1 MSNAKEIQLA
11 FLQKVK
17 STLSETVSF
26 VDELADLLGTSTDS
40 TYRRLRGE
48 TFLGIDEIAAICA
61 HFKVPFDSESKRS
74 GETVTFSFNRLRDR
88 KDGFADWLEA
98 MSADVKRI
106 ASINDSNIL
115 YAADDV
121 PPWHHFNNDELICFK
136 IFYWQKSILN
146 TPELQNKDFDTSLI
160 PAQLISQ
167 AKEMLKDYN
176 QVTSAE
182 IWTEDTLNST
192 LKQIEYFWES
202 GFFQSKEVAIRMCD
216 HIDAEIDLL
225 KLKAEKQSKLVGD
238 NESGAEN
245 FSLYQSEVMVGNN
258 SILVT
263 LGKHKKMAY
272 VSNNTFNMMSTFDPG
287 FITENELWLKNLMNK
302 SILISGVNEKQRNR
316 FFKVLKEKIEA
327 QRNRI
332 K

>member
-1 MSNAKEIQLA
+1 MSTAKEIQLA

-17 STLSETVSF
+17 AALPANVSF
-26 VDELADLLGTSTDS
+26 VDELADLLNTSNDS
-40 TYRRLRGE
+40 TYRRMRGE
-48 TFLGIDEIAAICA
+48 TLLGIDEIAAICT
-61 HFKVPFDSESKRS
+61 HFKVPFDTASQAT
-74 GETVTFSFNRLRDR
+74 GETITFSYNRMRNHPN
-88 KDGFADWLEA
+88 GFEKWLET

-106 ASINDSNIL
+106 ASVKDSDIL

-146 TPELQNKDFDTSLI
+146 VTELQNKDFDPELI
-160 PAQLISQ
+160 PLKMIEQ
-167 AKEMLKDYN
+167 AKGMLRDYN
-176 QVTSAE
+176 KTTSTE

-202 GFFQSKEVAIRMCD
+202 GFFQSKDVAMRMCD
-216 HIDAEIDLL
+216 HIEAEIDML
-225 KLKAEKQSKLVGD
+225 KLKAEKQSKLVGEG
-238 NESGAEN
+238 ESGEQN
-245 FSLYQSEVMVGNN
+245 FTLYQSEVMVGNN

-263 LGKHKKMAY
+263 IGQHKMAY
-272 VSNNTFNMMSTFDPG
+272 VSNNTFNMMSTLNMG
-287 FITENELWLKNLMNK
+287 FVEESELWLKNLTHK

-316 FFKVLKEKIEA
+316 FFKVLKEKIEVI
-327 QRNRI
+327 RTRI

>member
-17 STLSETVSF
+17 AALPTNVSF
-26 VDELADLLGTSTDS
+26 VDELADLLKTSNDS
-40 TYRRLRGE
+40 AYRRMRGD
-48 TFLGIDEIAAICA
+48 TLLGIDEIAAICS
-61 HFKVPFDSESKRS
+61 HFKVPFDTASQTD
-74 GETVTFSFNRLRDR
+74 GETVTFSYNRLRNLEN
-88 KDGFADWLEA
+88 GFEKWLGT
-98 MSADVKRI
+98 MSDNVKRI
-106 ASINDSNIL
+106 TQVAGSNIL

-146 TPELQNKDFDTSLI
+146 APHLENKNFDVSLI
-160 PAQLISQ
+160 PQSLIDQ
-167 AKEMLKDYN
+167 AKEMLSNYN
-176 QVTSAE
+176 KTTSTE

-202 GFFQSKEVAIRMCD
+202 DFFESKELAIRMCD
-216 HIDAEIDLL
+216 HVEAEIELL
-225 KLKAEKQSKLVGD
+225 KLKASKQSKLVGYGE
-238 NESGAEN
+238 NGAEN

-263 LGKHKKMAY
+263 LGHHKLAY
-272 VSNNTFNMMSTFDPG
+272 VSNNTFNMMSTLNTG
-287 FITENELWLKNLMNK
+287 FVEESELWLKNLMNK

-316 FFKVLKEKIEA
+316 FFKTLKDKIEHL
-327 QRNRI
+327 RNRI